1 MERISNI
8 KHNAIN
14 ILFVCWYALGLFI
27 TSNSFCNVEN
37 DIKKYLAIFGGL
49 VVIVFILLTKKPRG
63 LVRHICSPVTMHFL
77 FITGAFL
84 ALYGLLQYIS
94 IFPSNHPSFRITG
107 SFENPAG
114 ITAVLALLFPI
125 GVSWCINSHR
135 IIKIAISSLLL
146 LYLSAIV
153 LSGARTAIIS
163 IIVSS
168 LVVLSIDTTWLKR
181 LLHSKVLASV
191 VIILICGVS
200 ILLFQLKANSTYG
213 RLFIWKTSMPLIFD
227 KIWLGHGI
235 NGFKSEYMYEQ
246 ANYFQQHEG
255 DRFAWLADNISHP
268 FNEFI
273 NVAFNFGIIGL
284 LVFMILITIPI
295 TMALRHRGW
304 YSSVVVACY
313 SSFAV
318 LATFSYPLQYA
329 PVWILMTILFIL
341 PFTRYL
347 PKRIHV
353 ALRIIFI
360 SFTFIAFYFLYH
372 TVIAELNWKRIADRS
387 LEGQTEQMIPFYQK
401 IHDNTILRYDGYFLY
416 NYAAE
421 LNFINRYDESL
432 QILHECLKEIY
443 DYDVALLYA
452 DNYQNIHQNDS
463 VIKYATLASNM
474 IPCRFLP
481 YSYLLQAYNCKKDK
495 AHAILIAKKIHN
507 KKVKIPSPMVDE
519 VKSKADNYLKSQ

>member
-1 MERISNI
+1 M
-8 KHNAIN
+8 
-14 ILFVCWYALGLFI
+14 L
-27 TSNSFCNVEN
+27 
-37 DIKKYLAIFGGL
+37 
-49 VVIVFILLTKKPRG
+49 
-63 LVRHICSPVTMHFL
+63 
-77 FITGAFL
+77 
-84 ALYGLLQYIS
+84 
-94 IFPSNHPSFRITG
+94 
-107 SFENPAG
+107 
-114 ITAVLALLFPI
+114 
-125 GVSWCINSHR
+125 
-135 IIKIAISSLLL
+135 
-146 LYLSAIV
+146 
-153 LSGARTAIIS
+153 
-163 IIVSS
+163 
-168 LVVLSIDTTWLKR
+168 
-181 LLHSKVLASV
+181 
-191 VIILICGVS
+191 
-200 ILLFQLKANSTYG
+200 
-213 RLFIWKTSMPLIFD
+213 
-227 KIWLGHGI
+227 
-235 NGFKSEYMYEQ
+235 
-246 ANYFQQHEG
+246 
-255 DRFAWLADNISHP
+255 
-268 FNEFI
+268 
-273 NVAFNFGIIGL
+273 L